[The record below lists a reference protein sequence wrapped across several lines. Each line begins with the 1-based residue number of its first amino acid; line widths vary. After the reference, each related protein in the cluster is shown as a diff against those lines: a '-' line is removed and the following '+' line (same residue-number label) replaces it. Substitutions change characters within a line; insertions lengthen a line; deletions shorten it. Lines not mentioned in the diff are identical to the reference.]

1 LTLRNPPLLIGFIIG
16 FREMFQRST
25 HGRVTSSHT
34 YYISYDAQSVSA
46 YKIYSVAISRQW
58 PGLYVRSHDLAIV
71 LRTHLNLSPRV
82 RVRIRLRVNDL
93 RSTRALIPDPR
104 IYVLTKNTEFQTRL
118 YNIIVAL
125 NRFHSSFLVRS
136 CVMVSGVE

>member
-1 LTLRNPPLLIGFIIG
+1 LTLRNSPLLIGFIIG

-34 YYISYDAQSVSA
+34 YYISYDA
-46 YKIYSVAISRQW
+46 ISRQW
-58 PGLYVRSHDLAIV
+58 PGLYVRSHGLAIV

-104 IYVLTKNTEFQTRL
+104 I
-118 YNIIVAL
+118 
-125 NRFHSSFLVRS
+125 
-136 CVMVSGVE
+136 